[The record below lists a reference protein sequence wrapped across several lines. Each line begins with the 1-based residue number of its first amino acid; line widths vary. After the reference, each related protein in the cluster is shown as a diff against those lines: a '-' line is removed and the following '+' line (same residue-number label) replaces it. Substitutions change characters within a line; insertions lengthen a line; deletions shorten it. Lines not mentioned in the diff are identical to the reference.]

1 VGVAARAGEIAY
13 TASFDPNDEP
23 SAVPDRE
30 HMLTNNRRWATDMV
44 ERDPAFFRRLAEQQ
58 SPDCLWIGCSDS
70 RVPANQIV
78 DVPPGEIFVHR
89 NVANQVI
96 HSDLNCQSVIQ
107 FAVDVLQVKQILVV
121 GHYGCSGIAAAA
133 EQTRHG
139 LVDHWLRSLSELFH
153 GHRALLDA
161 AADARH
167 RSRLLSE
174 LGVIHQVENVSR
186 AISVRDA
193 WARGQA
199 LEIHGWVYDVA
210 DGLLKDLDVSLTAD
224 EDVDAVVATA
234 VEQAAGRARG
244 D

>member
-1 VGVAARAGEIAY
+1 
-13 TASFDPNDEP
+13 
-23 SAVPDRE
+23 
-30 HMLTNNRRWATDMV
+30 MLSSNRRWATAMV
-44 ERDPAFFRRLAEQQ
+44 ERDPGFFRRLAEQQ

-107 FAVDVLQVKQILVV
+107 FAVDVLKVKQILVC
-121 GHYGCSGIAAAA
+121 GHYGCSGIAAADE
-133 EQTRHG
+133 EQRHG
-139 LVDHWLRSLSELFH
+139 LVDHWLRSLRELFR

-174 LGVIHQVENVSR
+174 LGVIHQVENVSQ

-193 WARGQA
+193 WQRGQP
-199 LEIHGWVYDVA
+199 LEIHGWVYDVG
-210 DGLLKDLDVSLTAD
+210 DGLLNDLNVTLGADDDV
-224 EDVDAVVATA
+224 EAVVAA
-234 VEQAAGRARG
+234 AIERAAGRARA